1 MSKRRRKTGR
11 NRRPNTG
18 TLEWTGSQWSVRY
31 KDETG
36 KRVRLKTGRADRR
49 EAEAF
54 LEKWHAQR
62 VLKEEIE
69 DDTRRL
75 LQTEAEIKYRL
86 SRGKQ
91 RLAELNAIPVT
102 EIYRLLFEG
111 ENTSKRFREMSP
123 GCGKVWKICLRHFAK
138 WTKGRFK
145 GEAVSTSAITPE
157 VAKEYITSLPLEK
170 SLDAQRRTL
179 QTMKSAFG
187 ELVDMGVSLENPFAG
202 IKFRE
207 SVKHTRKRMLA
218 EDEMSRLQ
226 TVLKAKPPEI
236 QLLFAF
242 GIYTGQRFGDC
253 RAMKWDYIKADG
265 RGGRYLEYTPA
276 KTRRFGTKV
285 TVPIAPQLDKMLV
298 EAERTRTGEYIT
310 PGLARR
316 RRENLVRSM
325 CRIFDEAGIK
335 RRDENGK
342 LVVGFH
348 SLRHTFV
355 SRLANGGKPLTVIRS
370 MVGHTSDDMTE
381 YYTHTTLDAQRDAMD
396 AFSSPEAEREGAGR
410 GAALSS
416 QLASLIAKQLASIPV
431 EGILRGLVK
440 EREEERLL

>member
-1 MSKRRRKTGR
+1 MSKRRRRTGR
-11 NRRPNTG
+11 NRHPNSG
-18 TLEWTGSQWSVRY
+18 TLEWIGSQWAVRY

-36 KRVRLKTGRADRR
+36 KRVRLKTGKADRL

-54 LEKWHAQR
+54 LERWHAQR
-62 VLKEEIE
+62 VLKDEIE

-75 LQTEAEIKYRL
+75 LHTEAEIKYRL
-86 SRGKQ
+86 SCGKQ
-91 RLAELNAIPVT
+91 KLAELRAVPVD
-102 EIYRLLFEG
+102 EICRLLFEG
-111 ENTSKRFREMSP
+111 EHILKRFREMSP
-123 GCGKVWKICLRHFAK
+123 EWREHWKIYIRHFAR
-138 WTKGRFK
+138 WTEERFK
-145 GEAVSTSAITPE
+145 DGAVSTSAISRE
-157 VAKEYITSLPLEK
+157 VAREYINSLKEK

-187 ELVDMGVSLENPFAG
+187 ELVDMGACLENPFAG

-207 SVKHTRKRMLA
+207 SVKHTRKRMLT

-253 RAMKWDYIKADG
+253 RAMKWDYIKDDG
-265 RGGRYLEYTPA
+265 RGGRYLKYTPS

-310 PGLARR
+310 PGLAKRR
-316 RRENLVRSM
+316 AENLVRSV
-325 CRIFDEAGIK
+325 CRIFDEAGIE
-335 RRDENGK
+335 RRDESGK

-355 SRLANGGKPLTVIRS
+355 SRLANSGKPLSVIRS
-370 MVGHTSDDMTE
+370 MVGHTSEDMTE

-396 AFSSPEAEREGAGR
+396 AFSSPPAGQ
-410 GAALSS
+410 AALSS
-416 QLASLIAKQLASIPV
+416 QLANLIARQLANIPV
-431 EGILRGLVK
+431 ESILRGLVAEK
-440 EREEERLL
+440 EGAAAR